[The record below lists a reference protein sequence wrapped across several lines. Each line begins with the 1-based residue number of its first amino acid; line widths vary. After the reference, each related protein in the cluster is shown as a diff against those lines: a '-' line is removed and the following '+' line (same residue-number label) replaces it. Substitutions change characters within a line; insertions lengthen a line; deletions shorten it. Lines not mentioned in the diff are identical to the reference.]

1 MAGNKRWSG
10 KELDYL
16 RKNYL
21 FVDVNEMAQ
30 HLGRSVNAI
39 QWKASQLGILIRDG
53 KLKNSEYKIVVNV
66 TKEQYE
72 LLQGSPNISYI
83 VRDALDHYFNKK

>member
-10 KELDYL
+10 KELEYL
-16 RKNYL
+16 RNNYL
-21 FVDVNEMAQ
+21 FMDVNEMAQ
-30 HLGRSVNAI
+30 HLGRSVDAI
-39 QWKASQLGILIRDG
+39 QWKASQLGVHVRDG
-53 KLKNSEYKIVVNV
+53 KLKNAEYKITVNV

-83 VRDALDHYFNKK
+83 VRDALDYYLNIK